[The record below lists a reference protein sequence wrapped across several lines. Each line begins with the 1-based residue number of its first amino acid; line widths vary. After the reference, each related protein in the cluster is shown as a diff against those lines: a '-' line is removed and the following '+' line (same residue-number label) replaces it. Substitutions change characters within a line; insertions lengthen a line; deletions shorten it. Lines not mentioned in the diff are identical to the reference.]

1 MFKEENNMKFKKF
14 MALGLV
20 AAMTA
25 TLFAGCGSKGNDSA
39 DTTQKSDSASAD
51 GLVSYSDIV
60 LGETGKDLSATITMF
75 NHRTDMDTRKNV
87 SGKHAQNPE
96 YHSGS
101 LSFPPNLHPPF
112 RINTKPPRSLHPV
125 QIQGTAVLVRRAAVQ
140 KRYCHPC

>member
-1 MFKEENNMKFKKF
+1 MKFKKF

-87 SGKHAQNPE
+87 SGNHAQNLIWKT
-96 YHSGS
+96 STTS
-101 LSFPPNLHPPF
+101 I
-112 RINTKPPRSLHPV
+112 RISRLKAL
-125 QIQGTAVLVRRAAVQ
+125 QIQTMPMM
-140 KRYCHPC
+140 H

>member
-1 MFKEENNMKFKKF
+1 MKFKKF

-39 DTTQKSDSASAD
+39 DATQKSDSASAD

-75 NHRTDMDTRKNV
+75 NQNLIMRVLKVMGQIVKEPEKPLKELEILSGRLQQRV
-87 SGKHAQNPE
+87 SKH
-96 YHSGS
+96 
-101 LSFPPNLHPPF
+101 
-112 RINTKPPRSLHPV
+112 
-125 QIQGTAVLVRRAAVQ
+125 QG
-140 KRYCHPC
+140 

>member
-1 MFKEENNMKFKKF
+1 MKFKKF

-60 LGETGKDLSATITMF
+60 LGETGKRLKR
-75 NHRTDMDTRKNV
+75 NNYNV
-87 SGKHAQNPE
+87 QPQN
-96 YHSGS
+96 
-101 LSFPPNLHPPF
+101 
-112 RINTKPPRSLHPV
+112 
-125 QIQGTAVLVRRAAVQ
+125 
-140 KRYCHPC
+140 RYGYR

>member
-1 MFKEENNMKFKKF
+1 MKFKKF

-39 DTTQKSDSASAD
+39 DATQKSDSASAD

-75 NHRTDMDTRKNV
+75 NHRTDMIPMITAERTGNLIWKT
-87 SGKHAQNPE
+87 STK
-96 YHSGS
+96 SIRTSRLKS
-101 LSFPPNLHPPF
+101 L
-112 RINTKPPRSLHPV
+112 
-125 QIQGTAVLVRRAAVQ
+125 QIQTMPMM
-140 KRYCHPC
+140 H

>member
-1 MFKEENNMKFKKF
+1 MKFKKF

-75 NHRTDMDTRKNV
+75 NHRTDMDTDDYGGKNWK
-87 SGKHAQNPE
+87 SYLEDFNKEYPNIKADSRNLRPE
-96 YHSGS
+96 KYRIYQRQLLLPDHSG
-101 LSFPPNLHPPF
+101 
-112 RINTKPPRSLHPV
+112 
-125 QIQGTAVLVRRAAVQ
+125 
-140 KRYCHPC
+140 RYCRLRRFKPQPSVPFL

>member
-1 MFKEENNMKFKKF
+1 MKFKKF

-75 NHRTDMDTRKNV
+75 NHRTDMDTDDYGGTGNLIWKTSTKSIRISRLK
-87 SGKHAQNPE
+87 
-96 YHSGS
+96 S
-101 LSFPPNLHPPF
+101 L
-112 RINTKPPRSLHPV
+112 
-125 QIQGTAVLVRRAAVQ
+125 QIQTMPMM
-140 KRYCHPC
+140 H

>member
-1 MFKEENNMKFKKF
+1 MKFKKF

-60 LGETGKDLSATITMF
+60 L
-75 NHRTDMDTRKNV
+75 
-87 SGKHAQNPE
+87 
-96 YHSGS
+96 
-101 LSFPPNLHPPF
+101 
-112 RINTKPPRSLHPV
+112 
-125 QIQGTAVLVRRAAVQ
+125 
-140 KRYCHPC
+140 

>member
-1 MFKEENNMKFKKF
+1 MKFKKF

-60 LGETGKDLSATITMF
+60 GR
-75 NHRTDMDTRKNV
+75 NRKRLKRNNYNV
-87 SGKHAQNPE
+87 QPQN
-96 YHSGS
+96 
-101 LSFPPNLHPPF
+101 
-112 RINTKPPRSLHPV
+112 
-125 QIQGTAVLVRRAAVQ
+125 
-140 KRYCHPC
+140 RYGYR

>member
-1 MFKEENNMKFKKF
+1 MKFKKF

-75 NHRTDMDTRKNV
+75 NHRTDMDTDDYGGKNWK
-87 SGKHAQNPE
+87 SYLEDFNKGIRISRLK
-96 YHSGS
+96 S
-101 LSFPPNLHPPF
+101 L
-112 RINTKPPRSLHPV
+112 
-125 QIQGTAVLVRRAAVQ
+125 QIQTMPMM
-140 KRYCHPC
+140 H